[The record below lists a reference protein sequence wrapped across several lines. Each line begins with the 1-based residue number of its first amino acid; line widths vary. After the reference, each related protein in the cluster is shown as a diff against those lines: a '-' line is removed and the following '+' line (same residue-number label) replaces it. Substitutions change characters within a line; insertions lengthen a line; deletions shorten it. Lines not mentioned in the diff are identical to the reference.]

1 MTTVGEIINITNK
14 NVYIKEEA
22 VYYKISK
29 ELFTFKPKIG
39 MRLKVLKKS
48 DNTILKIILIK
59 ENKKIKRKDI
69 SSRFLRFTRIYTL
82 IFSLVLLTLISEEIH
97 VGKEYYPMIFLTSV
111 LLIILSIINAFKKT
125 LGSQSFYFLLTTIL
139 YGFMFVVGVVLM
151 FKGSIKSSVIL
162 IAVSLVPLIFNTLT
176 LIFKK
181 EMEKTISKPFNK
193 NNKTKF

>member
-1 MTTVGEIINITNK
+1 
-14 NVYIKEEA
+14 
-22 VYYKISK
+22 
-29 ELFTFKPKIG
+29 

>member
-1 MTTVGEIINITNK
+1 MGEIINITNK